1 LLCSRGP
8 HKMTWRATFGPRA
21 LTYLAFL
28 NFPGVAPVFCFF
40 FAGPFMDICLHTFR
54 LEDRDPVTV
63 KKESSLPCV
72 LPCLLF
78 TIFLQ
83 PLRILSSLVCKKLF
97 HLNCFSLHMNWTR
110 PSSSGSF
117 HFSSTEEQSTT
128 SGFRNRP
135 LASLYSQSSGG
146 RAKLISS
153 MQPCCRI
160 RSTALLGPIPLMV
173 PQ

>member
-1 LLCSRGP
+1 SICS
-8 HKMTWRATFGPRA
+8 KA
-21 LTYLAFL
+21 YLAFL
-28 NFPGVAPVFCFF
+28 NFPSVAPVFCFF
-40 FAGPFMDICLHTFR
+40 FAGPFVSGSYNKNKSN
-54 LEDRDPVTV
+54 LEPVTV

-97 HLNCFSLHMNWTR
+97 HLNCFSLHINWTR

-135 LASLYSQSSGG
+135 LASLYSQSSG
-146 RAKLISS
+146 AEISS